1 MFKIKRPGDLLLR
14 FIKQNKYSQNILQFI
29 ENYNKIRQ
37 IKKWR
42 WFQMNELDK
51 KENYNNKTFEDIK
64 HIDENEIEFWYA
76 RELMPILQYTK
87 WQNFEKIL
95 DKAKISCANSDI
107 SVSEHFTDVS
117 KLSKRANN
125 ADVMIKDYKLTRYA
139 CYLIAQ
145 NGDSRKKVI
154 ALAQTYFAVQT
165 RKQEINEK
173 EYCEL
178 TEDEKRFY
186 QRNLTRKGN
195 YSLNQTAKNAGVKN
209 FDRFHNSGYKGLYN
223 GETADDIA
231 KRKGLRY
238 REDILD
244 NMGSEELAANL
255 FRITQTESRLKKDKI
270 CSEKEA
276 NKTHYNIGK
285 NIREVIAKN
294 GGTMP
299 EELPTPKKSLK
310 ELEKETKKSLKKK

>member
-1 MFKIKRPGDLLLR
+1 MELILLKE
-14 FIKQNKYSQNILQFI
+14 I
-29 ENYNKIRQ
+29 
-37 IKKWR
+37 
-42 WFQMNELDK
+42 DK
-51 KENYNNKTFEDIK
+51 NNKSFEEIK
-64 HIDENEIEFWYA
+64 HIDENGVEFWYA
-76 RELMPILQYTK
+76 RELMPILQYSN
-87 WQNFEKIL
+87 WQNFEKII
-95 DKAKISCANSDI
+95 DKAKISCENSGI
-107 SVSEHFTDVS
+107 SVFEHFIDVN

-125 ADVMIKDYKLTRYA
+125 AEVEIKDYELTRYA

-165 RKQEINEK
+165 RKQELTEK
-173 EYCEL
+173 EYSML

-195 YSLNQTAKNAGVKN
+195 YSLNQAAKKAGVKN
-209 FDRFHNSGYKGLYN
+209 FDKFHNSGYKGLYN

-255 FRITQTESRLKKDKI
+255 FRITQTESRLKRDKVET
-270 CSEKEA
+270 EKKA
-276 NKTHYNIGK
+276 CDTHNKIGK
-285 NIREVIAKN
+285 IVRNAIKQAGRNYARRF
-294 GGTMP
+294 TY
-299 EELPTPKKSLK
+299 S
-310 ELEKETKKSLKKK
+310 